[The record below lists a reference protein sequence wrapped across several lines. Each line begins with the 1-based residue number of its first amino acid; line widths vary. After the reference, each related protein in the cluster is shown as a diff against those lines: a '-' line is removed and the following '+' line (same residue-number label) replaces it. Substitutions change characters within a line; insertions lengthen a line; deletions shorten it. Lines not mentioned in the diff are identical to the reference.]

1 MNTRFIVV
9 AVVMLVSGCMNFGE
23 KGSTAA
29 VVNYVLSDIQP
40 AGQPA
45 RVQPDAPSLLVMDT
59 AAAGLYDSDQLVF
72 SSSTGTRGQYQYA
85 RWTELPG
92 KRFADL
98 MRARLDRQ
106 SGWQVSAA
114 EAYVHG
120 DMLLVTQLI
129 DLYHDASS
137 DPGQVRLELRAE
149 LVDLKRRVILGRRS
163 FEHKVPLTR
172 FDANGA
178 AQSSNKA
185 VSLTLDEL
193 TAWLAT
199 FR

>member
-1 MNTRFIVV
+1 MNTRFVLV
-9 AVVMLVSGCMNFGE
+9 AGVMLVSGCVSFGE

-29 VVNYVLSDIQP
+29 VVNYVLSDTQP
-40 AGQPA
+40 AGQPVP
-45 RVQPDAPSLLVMDT
+45 VQPDAPSLLVMDT
-59 AAAGLYDSDQLVF
+59 AAAGLYVSDQLVF
-72 SSSTGTRGQYQYA
+72 SRSMGTRGQYQYA

-98 MRARLDRQ
+98 MRARLNRQ

-129 DLYHDASS
+129 DLYHDAAS

-149 LVDLKRRVILGRRS
+149 LVDLKRRAILGRRS
-163 FEHKVPLTR
+163 FEHNVPLMSY
-172 FDANGA
+172 DAAGA
-178 AQSSNKA
+178 ASASNQA
-185 VSLTLDEL
+185 VSRALDDL
-193 TAWLAT
+193 GAWLAT